1 MKKIALIIGL
11 FTFSSCESIKD
22 VISPAEIT
30 ASMSL
35 TQTTRGRVYLQ
46 NLSKNGGPCTV
57 DWGDGKSDDFN
68 AIMDASHTY
77 NSDGVFEIKMTV
89 YNSEK
94 RTKEKTE
101 TKTITISNTE
111 GDVVIWLNADPQ
123 ENKVVMGIDGVIVGY
138 PTKFVKP
145 GSTVNV
151 DCDTDVINLGFG
163 IKKALKPGKH
173 TYEAYS
179 IPNLKS
185 KWSGTFEVT
194 NNSCTKRR
202 LVD

>member
-1 MKKIALIIGL
+1 MKKITLILGL
-11 FTFSSCESIKD
+11 FAFWGCESIQD

-35 TQTTRGRVYLQ
+35 TQTSRGRVSLK
-46 NLSKNGGPCTV
+46 NLSKNGGPFTI

-68 AIMDASHTY
+68 GIMNASHTY
-77 NSDGVFEIKMTV
+77 NSDGVFKIKMTV

-101 TKTITISNTE
+101 TKTITINNTE
-111 GDVVIWLNADPQ
+111 GDVVIWLNANPQ
-123 ENKVVMGIDGVIVGY
+123 ESKVVMGIDGNIVGY
-138 PTKFVKP
+138 PTKFIRP
-145 GSTVNV
+145 GSTVNI

-163 IKKALKPGKH
+163 IKKALKPGKY

-185 KWSGTFEVT
+185 KWSGTFEIT
-194 NNSCTKRR
+194 NNACTIRR
-202 LVD
+202 LID